1 GNADLNILDVAYAK
15 DFPEAAGPNT
25 DCTSSSALASGESCT
40 LSINFSP
47 LEASVTG
54 ASSLLSESVSLTDNN
69 LNQNSS
75 TQSVAVSGTVIAN
88 PPIGTVD
95 RAVDSTTGVS
105 VVGQSDQILITGW
118 AADPQQGAPVTQ
130 VQILID
136 GNVIGNATLGL
147 VRPEIAAF
155 YNNPAYTTSGWTF
168 TTSASDLSLGTHTVS
183 AIATDSLNLST
194 TLKSQMFTIA
204 ATCTGPPFGTV
215 DRAVDSI
222 TGASTIG
229 QSDQVLITGWAADR
243 QQGAPVTQ
251 VQILIDGNVVGN
263 ATLGLLRA
271 EVAAYY
277 NNPVYTASGWSFTT
291 PASGLSP
298 GTHTVSAIAT
308 DSLNLSTTLRSQT
321 FTIAATSTGPPIGWI
336 DRAVDSTTGANV
348 VGKSD
353 QVLITGWA
361 ADPQQ
366 GAPVTQV
373 QILIDGN
380 VVGNA
385 TLGLARAEVAA
396 YYANPAYTA
405 SGWRF
410 TTPAAGLS
418 LGTHTVTAIATDS

>member
-1 GNADLNILDVAYAK
+1 RPYGVAVDGSGNVFIGDTGNRAVFEILAVNGTIPSSPTIRTLGGGFSFGGPVGLSLDGNGNVFVADRVNQAVYEIMAEGDYTTVNNLASGQFACPYYTAVDGSGNVFLTDYGSENATGFVKEIMAAGGYTTVRILAFLLYRPVGVTVDSTGNVYFTERDTNRLVKLSYADPPNVTFPAIKAGYTRGPRTVIVNNVGNADLNILDVAYAK

-155 YNNPAYTTSGWTF
+155 YNNPAYTTSGWT
-168 TTSASDLSLGTHTVS
+168 
-183 AIATDSLNLST
+183 
-194 TLKSQMFTIA
+194 
-204 ATCTGPPFGTV
+204 
-215 DRAVDSI
+215 
-222 TGASTIG
+222 
-229 QSDQVLITGWAADR
+229 
-243 QQGAPVTQ
+243 
-251 VQILIDGNVVGN
+251 
-263 ATLGLLRA
+263 
-271 EVAAYY
+271 
-277 NNPVYTASGWSFTT
+277 
-291 PASGLSP
+291 
-298 GTHTVSAIAT
+298 
-308 DSLNLSTTLRSQT
+308 
-321 FTIAATSTGPPIGWI
+321 
-336 DRAVDSTTGANV
+336 
-348 VGKSD
+348 
-353 QVLITGWA
+353 
-361 ADPQQ
+361 
-366 GAPVTQV
+366 
-373 QILIDGN
+373 
-380 VVGNA
+380 
-385 TLGLARAEVAA
+385 
-396 YYANPAYTA
+396 
-405 SGWRF
+405 
-410 TTPAAGLS
+410 
-418 LGTHTVTAIATDS
+418 